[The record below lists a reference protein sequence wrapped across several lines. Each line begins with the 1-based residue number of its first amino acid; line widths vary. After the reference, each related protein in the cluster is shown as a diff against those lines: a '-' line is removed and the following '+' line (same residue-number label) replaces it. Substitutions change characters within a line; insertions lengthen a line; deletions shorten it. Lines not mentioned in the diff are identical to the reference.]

1 VAVAGDAL
9 TVALRRVRQA
19 WWYLWA
25 PLRDEDVRWASS
37 LLDVRLG
44 ALFAGMARPDR
55 SHALRVARRVQA
67 AGGDRDLVRAALLH
81 DVGKPA
87 GYGLFWRTVCVLL
100 PPAPVEQPA
109 GPVGTLAWAR
119 HVYAH
124 HEQSGRDML
133 VAAGADEVLLDRVS
147 GRGPERDSQMLGAAD
162 DLG

>member
-1 VAVAGDAL
+1 M
-9 TVALRRVRQA
+9 
-19 WWYLWA
+19 WYLWA
-25 PLRDEDVRWASS
+25 PLRDEDVRWAAS

-67 AGGDRDLVRAALLH
+67 AGGGRDVVRAALLH

-100 PPAPVEQPA
+100 PPARAEQPA

-124 HEQSGRDML
+124 HEQSGLDLL
-133 VAAGADEVLLDRVS
+133 VAAGADEALIDRLV
-147 GRGPERDSQMLGAAD
+147 GRGPERDRLILAAAD